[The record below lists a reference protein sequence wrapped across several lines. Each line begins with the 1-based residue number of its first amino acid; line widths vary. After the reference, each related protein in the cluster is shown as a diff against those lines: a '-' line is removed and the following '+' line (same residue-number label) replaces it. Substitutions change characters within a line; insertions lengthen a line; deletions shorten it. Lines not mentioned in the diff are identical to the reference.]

1 MNSNGTPNNNDAMNN
16 ALDALFAQAATM
28 AVDELGSEIPVPDQE
43 VESSPRHKRRMARL
57 IKSTRPAKMLSRV
70 MKVAACFALVFI
82 VIFTGMFAG
91 VEAFRIKFLNFF
103 FDKDSPGS
111 EYSYNTNNHNS
122 YDGELV
128 SLRYIPDGF
137 ECNYSTVYVDRGFE
151 YLEFYKEGELW
162 FYFTVRSP
170 IGSHEIDTEG
180 ADFDTLEIN
189 GYEAL
194 YVTKSTHNSLVWSDE
209 ENSFN
214 IDGNISKK
222 EIIKI
227 ASNIKLIE

>member
-91 VEAFRIKFLNFF
+91 VEAFRIKFINFF
-103 FDKDSPGS
+103 FDKDAPGS
-111 EYSYNTNNHNS
+111 EFDFNVESHNT
-122 YDGELV
+122 YDGKLV
-128 SLRYIPDGF
+128 SLHYIPDGF
-137 ECNYSTVYVDRGFE
+137 ECTYNTDDTIKGFE
-151 YLEFYKEGELW
+151 YLKFKNDDELW
-162 FYFTVRSP
+162 FVFTIKYTS
-170 IGSHEIDTEG
+170 GNHLFDTEG
-180 ADFDTLEIN
+180 ADIEELEIN
-189 GYEAL
+189 GYEAV
-194 YVTKSTHNSLVWSDE
+194 YITRSTDSTIIWSDK
-209 ENSFN
+209 ENSFS
-214 IDGNISKK
+214 ISGNISKK
-222 EIIKI
+222 DIFKI
-227 ASNIKLIE
+227 ASNVKLIE